1 MKKSEL
7 IKIIKE
13 EISNILSEN
22 EAFLASMPDDLESMS
37 KEEMISLGSAKLFS
51 LYNAQCDLPETSESS
66 EKCNLALQTY
76 RSLNPRGS
84 L

>member
-37 KEEMISLGSAKLFS
+37 KRELENLGRDYGIELDRRYKKSTLVEQMK
-51 LYNAQCDLPETSESS
+51 NIIQ
-66 EKCNLALQTY
+66 
-76 RSLNPRGS
+76 
-84 L
+84 

>member
-22 EAFLASMPDDLESMS
+22 EGMLASMPDDLESMS
-37 KEEMISLGSAKLFS
+37 KEEMISLGAAKLFS
-51 LYNAQCDLPETSESS
+51 LYNAQCESDESS
-66 EKCNLALQTY
+66 EKCNLAREVY
-76 RSLNPRGS
+76 RSLNPTGS
-84 L
+84 I